1 MHVSRKPSF
10 LLERPKLDV
19 AVAKAPEPVGQS
31 QPQSLPEAG
40 LVRNLSTK
48 QKDQL
53 QRSGTVERKRPVESN
68 ISSSG
73 DATRG
78 FDYEPGDPKSVQLG
92 NETVITS
99 TPQRGPSF
107 RDRSYIPV
115 ATGVAVAANAGLN
128 RSGSN
133 KLKKAPPGDPW
144 LHRRM
149 EGEQRYLEVI
159 APRPPQPSI
168 SDRPKPSS
176 SMAGP
181 SRDTAF
187 RSHPQVKEKDLPT
200 MPVEPHK
207 AFPTAREYS
216 FS

>member
-1 MHVSRKPSF
+1 VHQNSVRF
-10 LLERPKLDV
+10 RNRP
-19 AVAKAPEPVGQS
+19 VAKAPEPVGQS
-31 QPQSLPEAG
+31 QPESLPEAG

-53 QRSGTVERKRPVESN
+53 QRSGTVERKRPVESS

-73 DATRG
+73 DTSRG
-78 FDYEPGDPKSVQLG
+78 FEYEPSDPKSVQLG

-107 RDRSYIPV
+107 RDRSYIPI
-115 ATGVAVAANAGLN
+115 ATGAAVAANAGLN

-144 LHRRM
+144 LHKRM
-149 EGEQRYLEVI
+149 EGEQKYQEVI
-159 APRPPQPSI
+159 APRRPQPSN
-168 SDRPKPSS
+168 SDRPQPSG

-187 RSHPQVKEKDLPT
+187 RSHPQVKEKDHPT
-200 MPVEPHK
+200 VPVETNK
-207 AFPTAREYS
+207 ASPSARE
-216 FS
+216 

>member
-1 MHVSRKPSF
+1 VQQNSVRF
-10 LLERPKLDV
+10 RNRP
-19 AVAKAPEPVGQS
+19 VAKAPEPVGQS

-53 QRSGTVERKRPVESN
+53 QRSGTVEKKQPVGTN

-73 DATRG
+73 DTSRG
-78 FDYEPGDPKSVQLG
+78 FEYEPGGPKSVQLG
-92 NETVITS
+92 RETVITS

-115 ATGVAVAANAGLN
+115 ATGAAVAVNAGLN

-149 EGEQRYLEVI
+149 DGEQKYQEVI
-159 APRPPQPSI
+159 ARRRPQPSDG
-168 SDRPKPSS
+168 DRPQPSG

-187 RSHPQVKEKDLPT
+187 RSHPQVKEKDHPAA
-200 MPVEPHK
+200 PVETSKTSPSS
-207 AFPTAREYS
+207 RE
-216 FS
+216 